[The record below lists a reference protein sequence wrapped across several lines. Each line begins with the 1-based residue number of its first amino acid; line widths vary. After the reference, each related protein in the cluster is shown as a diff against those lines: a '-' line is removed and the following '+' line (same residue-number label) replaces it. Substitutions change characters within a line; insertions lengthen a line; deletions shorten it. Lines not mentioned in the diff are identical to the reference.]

1 MTLLERVRAAGNGV
15 GTTVVRDHDTL
26 LGQLKRQVEKTVSAD
41 VIASIMAEN
50 PVSYTHLRES
60 LRRGS
65 ALFRRRSRRHRKGAL
80 SGRR

>member
-41 VIASIMAEN
+41 VIASIMADN
-50 PVSYTHLRES
+50 PERA
-60 LRRGS
+60 RN
-65 ALFRRRSRRHRKGAL
+65 
-80 SGRR
+80 